1 MLISVLKL
9 LFRASLSDEEKQARY
24 ILLLDTHAKRIWI
37 VTWDRAAGRRAEPTP
52 HWGIDMRPKIAISL
66 CSRGRIE

>member
-37 VTWDRAAGRRAEPTP
+37 VTWDRAAGRAYAALGYRHETKDC
-52 HWGIDMRPKIAISL
+52 HFTLLERQD
-66 CSRGRIE
+66 